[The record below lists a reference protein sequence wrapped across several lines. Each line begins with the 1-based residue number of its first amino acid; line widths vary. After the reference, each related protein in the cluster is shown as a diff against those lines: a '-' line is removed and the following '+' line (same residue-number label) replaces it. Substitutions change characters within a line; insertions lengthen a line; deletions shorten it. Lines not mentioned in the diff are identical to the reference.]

1 MEDFDDSAMDTDN
14 ESVDMSNDSF
24 DTDSS
29 DFDDI
34 PDVSDDSGSDFDD
47 IPEGVDD
54 FGSDF
59 DEIPEGS
66 DDSESDISD
75 VPDDSEMSIS
85 ELYEQGQR
93 EMLEA
98 QQEAE
103 DWADE
108 NGMTEWSDGTPRQEV
123 ADEAMDEMSVD
134 SSENVSEPSIA
145 ELYEQGQREM
155 LEAQQEAEDW
165 VDAHDVNA
173 WSDGSM
179 REGHENDDYFRSS
192 LDADQTEMDGLQ
204 EQTDYYNNHK

>member
-14 ESVDMSNDSF
+14 ESVDLGNDSF

-29 DFDDI
+29 DFDEM
-34 PDVSDDSGSDFDD
+34 PEVSDDS
-47 IPEGVDD
+47 
-54 FGSDF
+54 GSDF

-66 DDSESDISD
+66 DNSDSEIGD
-75 VPDDSEMSIS
+75 VPDESEMSIS

-93 EMLEA
+93 EMQEA
-98 QQEAE
+98 QQAAE

-123 ADEAMDEMSVD
+123 TDEAMDEMSMD
-134 SSENVSEPSIA
+134 SSESPSEPSIS

-155 LEAQQEAEDW
+155 QEAQQAAEDW
-165 VDAHDVNA
+165 ADAHDVNA

-179 REGHENDDYFRSS
+179 REGHESDDYFRSS
-192 LDADQTEMDGLQ
+192 LDADQAEMDGLQ

>member
-1 MEDFDDSAMDTDN
+1 MEDFDDSAMDTGN

-24 DTDSS
+24 DTDGT

-54 FGSDF
+54 SGSDF

-103 DWADE
+103 DWAD
-108 NGMTEWSDGTPRQEV
+108 
-123 ADEAMDEMSVD
+123 
-134 SSENVSEPSIA
+134 
-145 ELYEQGQREM
+145 
-155 LEAQQEAEDW
+155 
-165 VDAHDVNA
+165 AHDVNA

-179 REGHENDDYFRSS
+179 REGHESDDYFRSS

-204 EQTDYYNNHK
+204 EQADYYNHHK